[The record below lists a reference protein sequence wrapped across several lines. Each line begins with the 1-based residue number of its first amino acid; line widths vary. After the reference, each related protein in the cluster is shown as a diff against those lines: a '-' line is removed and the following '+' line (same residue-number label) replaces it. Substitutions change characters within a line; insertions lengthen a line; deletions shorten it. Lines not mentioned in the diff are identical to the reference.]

1 LKQANYI
8 FMFIAIFCVFL
19 SPVYGQGFMV
29 EPMKMEFTLRAG
41 QTIEEVLQLRNTGG
55 QNTKTLDLKLME
67 LTQSETGA
75 WWVIEPGSNVD
86 TSHLSSCLEWIK
98 LSAESVE
105 VKPLE
110 MVPVKVNLRVPRRA
124 RGFYA
129 AALTAQT
136 KPKRDTK
143 GITIVFRFL
152 IPILVEIQGRP
163 ARQKIELGDASMQ
176 FLEQSQKNSATTL
189 VSMNIV
195 NKGGTYS
202 RLKGNVNVMWQVG
215 ENWQRVTSAEFREV
229 GIIPGVKLNLESDL
243 KRRLPS
249 GEYRLK
255 GTAYVDG
262 RRIRPLVKEIEFV
275 GDPTVTKV
283 AADTPLILE
292 PSTLSIKAIPGSTR
306 TSAIK
311 IRNLSEEAVNVSVG
325 VEVPESLRTVALG
338 ELKGEDLTC
347 AGWIKVIPDSFTV
360 RPGRHRSIRVIARL
374 PKNEKMYAKYYAT
387 LVLRAAYTDGQSA
400 GKNTSLILL
409 ENAKIKA
416 KAAAQIMKV
425 SLAAEEGSR
434 YIVRAKF
441 GNVGDVHFTPKCKA
455 VVSEPDGA
463 PVLESALSGQGQVML
478 PLETR
483 DFSGILDFSGVEE
496 GSYRLTVS
504 IDYREKTEEVNK
516 ILPIQVSLEEGEKI
530 VAVIPIDEE

>member
-1 LKQANYI
+1 MKQANYI
-8 FMFIAIFCVFL
+8 FIFIAIFSIFL
-19 SPVYGQGFMV
+19 APAYGQGFMV
-29 EPMKMEFTLRAG
+29 EPMKMEFTIRPG
-41 QTIEEVLQLRNTGG
+41 QTIEKVLELRSTGIHE
-55 QNTKTLDLKLME
+55 TKTLDLKLME
-67 LTQSETGA
+67 LTQSETGI
-75 WWVIEPGSNVD
+75 WRVIEPASDVD
-86 TSHLSSCLEWIK
+86 TSHLSSCLKWIK
-98 LSAESVE
+98 LSAET
-105 VKPLE
+105 VKVKSLE
-110 MVPVKVNLRVPRRA
+110 MVPVKVNLHIPRSA

-136 KPKRDTK
+136 RPKRGRK

-163 ARQKIELGDASMQ
+163 ARQKIELADASMQ

-215 ENWQRVTSAEFREV
+215 EHWQRVTSAEFREV

-249 GEYRLK
+249 GKYELK
-255 GTAYVDG
+255 GTVYVDG

-311 IRNLSEEAVNVSVG
+311 VRNLSEEAVNVSVD
-325 VEVPESLRTVALG
+325 VEVPEPLGNVALG
-338 ELKGEDLTC
+338 ELKGEDLSC
-347 AGWIKVIPDSFTV
+347 AEWIKVIPDSFTV

-409 ENAKIKA
+409 QNAKIEA

-434 YIVRAKF
+434 YIVRAKSA
-441 GNVGDVHFTPKCKA
+441 NVGDVHFTPECKA
-455 VVSEPDGA
+455 IVTKPDGA
-463 PVLESALSGQGQVML
+463 PVLESAPSGQGQVML

-496 GSYRLTVS
+496 GIYRLTVS
-504 IDYREKTEEVNK
+504 IDYREKTEEVSK

-530 VAVIPIDEE
+530 VTVISVNEE